1 MKYTISEFSK
11 LLGITA
17 DTLRFYEKYEII
29 KPVKNRNNNYRYF
42 DDLDARNILMSR
54 WYKSLGFS
62 VQEVAQLIKEENFAH
77 IAERIRLKQIELEEE
92 IRWKTMLLQKVSG
105 ITENLNDIEKRLNQC
120 TIKKL
125 SGIYRI
131 RQTDKNELV
140 QDGRLTGK
148 IEEWMKYMPHTF
160 FSFRIYCKEILSGNN
175 FFNYD
180 WGLALY
186 EEDIKDLNLEVD
198 ERIEYIE
205 PKIYISSVIT
215 SSGDYITKES
225 LQFMLDYIEGEQYTI
240 CGDVFGK
247 IILTKKSKDARQSFL
262 EVNIPVNGLR

>member
-186 EEDIKDLNLEVD
+186 IKDLNLEVD